1 MTKTRDLANLIA
13 DSKIGPTEIDTSG
26 TYTVGGIV
34 TSGNVDGRDVSV
46 DGTKLDGIEA
56 SADVTDATN
65 VTAAGALMDSE
76 VTNLAAV
83 KALNQGLATTDEP
96 TFRDGN
102 LAVLG
107 AVQGNGVTHVDVFVY
122 DTSKDSDGGAWRHR
136 TKDKSWYNE
145 SSGAKRGSRKEF
157 PAVAVIAITNQLLT
171 IYDADDPDLSM
182 WMVFDCNA
190 KDMLGGAHASGGSWL
205 SGVTALN
212 GEIFISSVSG
222 YAPYL
227 FAINLINEKG
237 RMWDHG
243 DLGLVTYNGNI
254 LARNDGLGMRTTDTT
269 HTLIHLYCDDVAVT
283 ALPNAPI
290 DASTGLPSPTIAVAT
305 NAGVSIVPDNGKKP
319 WDIGYANY
327 ELTKHIIFTSK
338 NHLIYSQ
345 SNNATQ
351 RIVKSYHVLPHSDLQ
366 NAQGGYQRGAETVA
380 YGDLGISWDIPIG
393 VSTQAV
399 SGLAENAIGTSEK
412 LILTDETLPATDID
426 KQLMVNFI
434 TSDYQTGWQ
443 LGDIDVATLSDTDT
457 TNLVF
462 SELVTNG
469 DGSSTTGW
477 TAHNATLSIVSSRL
491 RVADNGLYT
500 KAYQGVTTVVGKCYV
515 VTADVGALTGGSA
528 VLTAGHSNPAV
539 DNWYTH
545 NADRT
550 TVGSLSLSFIATATT
565 TYIGVGT
572 ESTYSGDFDNISCVL
587 AEKDRS
593 VRGKGLKPF
602 GTVTKTAIGTGNDL
616 VAYSGWST
624 SNYLLAPPN
633 TALPSSATDVFTM
646 MAWAKTTTDS
656 TYQYIMSFG
665 EDATGKS
672 RQLSISSTD
681 GHVSLDINGS
691 NVEGG
696 GDLGDDDWHYL
707 CATHIGGGVI
717 HVYAD
722 GELVKTGT
730 LTLVASTSPS
740 LKIGINASLGAYSFD
755 GSIAL
760 ARVSSTLIS
769 PEQVKKI
776 YTDEKP
782 LFAVGAKATLY
793 GSSDAVTAVAYDTV
807 TKEIHA
813 GTSAGRSTFQGL
825 VRTANTTNAVENAIS
840 ASNGLVAECTDV

>member
-1 MTKTRDLANLIA
+1 MSRARDLADSADKDIA
-13 DSKIGPTEIDTSG
+13 GTLTLDNVVVSG
-26 TYTVGGIV
+26 T
-34 TSGNVDGRDVSV
+34 VDGRDVST

-83 KALNQGLATTDEP
+83 KALNQGLATTDKP
-96 TFRDGN
+96 SFDNTSL
-102 LAVLG
+102 LALDEVVANG
-107 AVQGNGVTHVDVFVY
+107 AVHVDVFVY

-157 PAVAVIAITNQLLT
+157 PSVAIIAITTTLLT
-171 IYDADDPDLSM
+171 IYDADDPDMGM

-190 KDMLGGAHASGGSWL
+190 KDMLGGNHASGGSWL

-212 GEIFISSVSG
+212 GEIFVSSNSG
-222 YAPYL
+222 YSPYL

-237 RMWDHG
+237 RMWDYG

-254 LARNDGLGMRTTDTT
+254 LTRNDGLGMRVTDAT
-269 HTLIHLYCDDVAVT
+269 HGIIHLYCDDVAVT

-290 DASTGLPSPTIAVAT
+290 DISTGLPSPTIAVAT
-305 NAGVSIVPDNGKKP
+305 NAGVSIVPDNGEKP

-327 ELTKHIIFTSK
+327 ELAKNIIFTSK

-345 SNNATQ
+345 SNDGTQ
-351 RIVKSYHVLPHSDLQ
+351 RIVKSYHYLPHADLQ

-380 YGDLGISWDIPIG
+380 YGDLGISWDVPIG
-393 VSTQAV
+393 VSTQHV
-399 SGLAENAIGTSEK
+399 SGLAENAIGTSAK
-412 LILTDETLPATDID
+412 LILTDETLPATSTM
-426 KQLMVNFI
+426 LNFI

-457 TNLVF
+457 TNLVGTN
-462 SELVTNG
+462 LVTNG
-469 DGSSTTGW
+469 TFASDSSWTKGGAWAIGSGVASIDTTNNDLLSQDISMVAGKTYTATINVTAYTDGELDVRFGGTATQTATGTGIHSFTGVAGGSTLQIYAFT
-477 TAHNATLSIVSSRL
+477 NATFSI
-491 RVADNGLYT
+491 DD
-500 KAYQGVTTVVGKCYV
+500 VTV
-515 VTADVGALTGGSA
+515 
-528 VLTAGHSNPAV
+528 
-539 DNWYTH
+539 
-545 NADRT
+545 R
-550 TVGSLSLSFIATATT
+550 
-565 TYIGVGT
+565 
-572 ESTYSGDFDNISCVL
+572 L
-587 AEKDRS
+587 AEPDRS
-593 VRGKGLKPF
+593 VRGKGLQTF

-624 SNYLLAPPN
+624 SNYLLAPLN
-633 TALPSSATDVFTM
+633 TAFPSSATDVFTM
-646 MAWAKTTTDS
+646 MAWAKTTTDG

-665 EDATGKS
+665 EDATGRS
-672 RQLSISSTD
+672 RQLSISSTN
-681 GHVSLDINGS
+681 GHASLDVMGS
-691 NVEGG
+691 NIEGG

-707 CATHIGGGVI
+707 CATHIGGGVVQI
-717 HVYAD
+717 YAD

-730 LTLVASTSPS
+730 LTLVASTTPT
-740 LKIGINASLGAYSFD
+740 LKIGINGSLGAYSFD

-760 ARVSSTLIS
+760 ARVSSTVIS

-793 GSSDAVTAVAYDTV
+793 GSSDDVKAVAYDTV

-825 VRTANTTNAVENAIS
+825 VRTANTTTAVEKAIS
-840 ASNGLVAECTDV
+840 ASNGLVIDD